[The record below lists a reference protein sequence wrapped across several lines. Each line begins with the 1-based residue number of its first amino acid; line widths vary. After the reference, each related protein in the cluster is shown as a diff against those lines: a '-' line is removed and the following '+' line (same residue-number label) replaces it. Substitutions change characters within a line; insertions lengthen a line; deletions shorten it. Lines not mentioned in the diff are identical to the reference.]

1 MKTPF
6 RLRVPDTVA
15 RLLRGLHPELKQKVR
30 SSLTRLESEPDA
42 GKALQAELEGLRSL
56 RAGRFRIIYRM
67 AGRRVIDIVAV
78 GPRDRIYEETLRLL
92 SSKASEGKRR

>member
-6 RLRVPDTVA
+6 RLRVSGPVA
-15 RLLRGLHPELKQKVR
+15 RLLRGLHPQLKQKVR
-30 SSLTRLESEPDA
+30 SSLTRLETEPDA
-42 GKALQAELEGLRSL
+42 GKALQAELEGLGSL

-67 AGRRVIDIVAV
+67 AVRRIIEIVAV

-92 SSKASEGKRR
+92 SSKAGGGKRR

>member
-6 RLRVPDTVA
+6 RLRVPDPVA
-15 RLLRGLHPELKQKVR
+15 RLLRGLHPEMKQKVR
-30 SSLTRLESEPDA
+30 SSLARLETEPDA

-56 RAGRFRIIYRM
+56 RAGRFRIICRM
-67 AGRRVIDIVAV
+67 AERRVIDIVAV

-92 SSKASEGKRR
+92 TSKTGEGKRR